1 MCGKSD
7 VPSVETPS
15 ARPRLLSDKSSESV
29 DRLLLER
36 FKKLSRFPEAF
47 SSVQYLGTQTLSP
60 PTNFGGLQNKL
71 EQLLDNNATRSP
83 RTSVVIYKALQV
95 DLRAVT
101 CSFVELIRW
110 RLPPP
115 PSLLLPLQAL
125 SERFN
130 GEITG
135 ELAPNSCFFPDEYFT
150 CSSLCLSC
158 GRVPLTVC
166 VLRVDWEPLLTL
178 RNVSLPGLAAGT
190 A

>member
-1 MCGKSD
+1 MYK
-7 VPSVETPS
+7 V
-15 ARPRLLSDKSSESV
+15 AIALHPRLVLDKSSESI

-60 PTNFGGLQNKL
+60 PTDFSGLQDKL

-83 RTSVVIYKALQV
+83 RTPMVIYKALQV
-95 DLRAVT
+95 GLKKIRSFSPFCRAKLVSSAT
-101 CSFVELIRW
+101 S
-110 RLPPP
+110 P
-115 PSLLLPLQAL
+115 QAL

-135 ELAPNSCFFPDEYFT
+135 EVAANSCFFPDEYFT

-158 GRVPLTVC
+158 G
-166 VLRVDWEPLLTL
+166 
-178 RNVSLPGLAAGT
+178 
-190 A
+190 